1 MDHVVNIVFFDK
13 TLIVLVVSDV
23 KSFIFAREVELL
35 FGHISGNN
43 IVSTEFFTK
52 GSHKRHTYLT
62 LTSSN

>member
-52 GSHKRHTYLT
+52 GSNKRHTYLT

>member
-1 MDHVVNIVFFDK
+1 MDHVVNIVLFDK

-43 IVSTEFFTK
+43 IVSTEVFTES
-52 GSHKRHTYLT
+52 SHKRHAYLT
-62 LTSSN
+62 LASSN